1 MTMDKDQATRL
12 LAKIAGYLEILG
24 KDPRST
30 VFVPLS
36 DAYRRLGMLDD
47 ALSLAQR
54 GVRTLPWF
62 GPGFVALGRVQMQ
75 QGDLEDALHSFRKA
89 LELDE
94 DSIAAMHSLVRLH
107 LLRGEK
113 DQAVAL
119 LERTVQLEPEQLVFS
134 NLLRSLRPAGAEAA
148 ACSEDSGAAAEP
160 AAAPIATTTLAELY
174 VRQGHFQRAL
184 DIYQQ
189 LLSVHP
195 DDPRLRAACAELQDR
210 LSGVAEEQVDQQAAS
225 LEVFEPAITGTVAPL
240 PTAEGTEGSAAT
252 ALGAWLTAIR
262 KRREHVR

>member
-75 QGDLEDALHSFRKA
+75 QGDLEEALHSFRKA

-94 DSIAAMHSLVRLH
+94 DSIAAMQSLVRLH
-107 LLRGEK
+107 LLRGK
-113 DQAVAL
+113 I
-119 LERTVQLEPEQLVFS
+119 
-134 NLLRSLRPAGAEAA
+134 N
-148 ACSEDSGAAAEP
+148 
-160 AAAPIATTTLAELY
+160 
-174 VRQGHFQRAL
+174 
-184 DIYQQ
+184 
-189 LLSVHP
+189 
-195 DDPRLRAACAELQDR
+195 
-210 LSGVAEEQVDQQAAS
+210 
-225 LEVFEPAITGTVAPL
+225 
-240 PTAEGTEGSAAT
+240 
-252 ALGAWLTAIR
+252 
-262 KRREHVR
+262 

>member
-75 QGDLEDALHSFRKA
+75 QGDLEEALHSFRKA

-94 DSIAAMHSLVRLH
+94 DSIAAMQSLVRLH

-119 LERTVQLEPEQLVFS
+119 LERAVQLAPEQLVFV
-134 NLLRSLRPAGAEAA
+134 NLLRSLRPEGAEAG
-148 ACSEDSGAAAEP
+148 ACSEHTEPVVEP

-189 LLSVHP
+189 LLGVHP
-195 DDPRLRAACAELQDR
+195 DDPRLRAACADLQNR
-210 LSGVAEEQVDQQAAS
+210 LSAVAEEQADQQAAS
-225 LEVFEPAITGTVAPL
+225 LEVFEPAGAPI
-240 PTAEGTEGSAAT
+240 PTAEGTDESAAT

>member
-1 MTMDKDQATRL
+1 VTMDKDQATRL

-54 GVRTLPWF
+54 GVQTLPWF

-75 QGDLEDALHSFRKA
+75 QGDVEEALHSFRKA

-94 DSIAAMHSLVRLH
+94 DSIAAMQSLVRLH

-119 LERTVQLEPEQLVFS
+119 LERAVQLAPEQLVFS
-134 NLLRSLRPAGAEAA
+134 NLLRSLRTAGAEAA

-160 AAAPIATTTLAELY
+160 AAAPIATTTLADLY

-195 DDPRLRAACAELQDR
+195 DDPRLRAACDELQDR
-210 LSGVAEEQVDQQAAS
+210 LSGVAEEQPDQQAAS
-225 LEVFEPAITGTVAPL
+225 LEVFEPAIVYSDT
-240 PTAEGTEGSAAT
+240 PTAEGTEGTAAT